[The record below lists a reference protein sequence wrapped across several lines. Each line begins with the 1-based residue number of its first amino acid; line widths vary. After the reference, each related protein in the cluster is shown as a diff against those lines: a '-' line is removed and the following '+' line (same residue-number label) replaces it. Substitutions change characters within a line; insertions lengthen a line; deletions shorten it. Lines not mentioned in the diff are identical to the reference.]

1 MPHQLTAFVHAAT
14 QFDPTDSM
22 LPFTVNG
29 VLVGWMKPAFAAHL
43 DNWPEHFSVRPR
55 GVGLIGTHT
64 TADERSAIL
73 ADVVESLAT
82 SGVIGGWRGEEVAVA
97 ESFYAPTLFYIE
109 RAASR
114 YFGLTMYASHLN
126 GLTTKNGAPHMW
138 LARRADSK
146 HLDPG
151 LLDNIA
157 AGRIGR
163 GYSPWETL
171 IKESFE
177 EAGIVEAMAEQAIS
191 VGAIKSRRP
200 VDEGLHHEIMF
211 AHDLMLPESF
221 TPQNQDGEVAEFLC
235 VSMPHLMGMLEHG
248 ANFTIDAALVIV
260 DFLVRHGHL
269 GADRDDYL
277 QLIHQLKP

>member
-1 MPHQLTAFVHAAT
+1 MPHQLTTFVHAAT
-14 QFDPTDSM
+14 QFDPAESM
-22 LPFTVNG
+22 LPFTVHG
-29 VLVGWMKPAFAAHL
+29 ALVGWMKPAFAAHL
-43 DNWPEHFSVRPR
+43 ESWPEHFSVRPR
-55 GVGLIGTHT
+55 GVGLIGRLD
-64 TADERSAIL
+64 TADARSAAL

-82 SGVIGGWRGEEVAVA
+82 SGVIEGWRGEDVAVA
-97 ESFYAPTLFYIE
+97 ESFYAPTLFHIE

-126 GLTTKNGAPHMW
+126 GITVRNGAPHMW

-157 AGRIGR
+157 AGRISR
-163 GYSPWETL
+163 GFSPWETL

-177 EAGIVEAMAEQAIS
+177 EAGIVEALAHQAIS
-191 VGAIKSRRP
+191 VGAIKSCRH

-211 AHDLMLPESF
+211 THDLMLPESF
-221 TPQNQDGEVAEFLC
+221 VPRNQDGEVAEFLC
-235 VSMPHLMGMLEHG
+235 VPIPQLMGMLERS
-248 ANFTIDAALVIV
+248 ADFTIDAALVIV
-260 DFLVRHGHL
+260 DFLLRQGHL
-269 GADRDDYL
+269 RTDRDDYL